1 MVMVRLCE
9 YHGKQLM
16 MRYQIPVPKGILL
29 SNIESINL
37 EGLNFPVVMKAQVP
51 VGGRGKAGGIK
62 VATSPSEAKEILPQ
76 LMGMEIGGF
85 KAEKVLIEEKL
96 DTVRELY
103 VSLSVDRDA
112 GNPLLMASVSGGM
125 DIEEL
130 DSAEIYRKSIDPLL
144 GLQSFE
150 IRNAATKLNLQGE
163 LRSQAVDMLSK
174 MYRMFG
180 ELDAF
185 LVEINP
191 AIVTKDNKLVAADA
205 RVVIDDNA
213 LFRHE
218 EFKGVPRGTNAFEQ
232 KVIELGA
239 SAAQVNGGIG
249 VITSGAGLGMAT
261 IDTLKFNG
269 GSVAAVMDLGGV
281 VFDPEPSRIAKCV
294 SYMKDVNPKAIF
306 INFYFQ
312 FARCDTFAKGIVEA
326 LGGST
331 KSIPTVVRLK
341 GNKADEARAIL
352 EQANFTVTDS
362 FREGC
367 RKAIELSQVRG

>member
-352 EQANFTVTDS
+352 EQANFIVTDS

>member
-29 SNIESINL
+29 SNIESVNL
-37 EGLNFPVVMKAQVP
+37 EGLNFPVVLKAQVP

-62 VATSPSEAKEILPQ
+62 VAMSPGKAKEILPQ

-112 GNPLLMASVSGGM
+112 GNPLLMASGSGGM

-341 GNKADEARAIL
+341 GNEADEARAIL
-352 EQANFTVTDS
+352 EQANFIVTDS

>member
-1 MVMVRLCE
+1 MVRLCE

>member
-191 AIVTKDNKLVAADA
+191 AIVTRDNKLVAADA

>member
-1 MVMVRLCE
+1 MVRLCE

-29 SNIESINL
+29 SNIESVNL
-37 EGLNFPVVMKAQVP
+37 EGLNFPVVLKAQVP

-62 VATSPSEAKEILPQ
+62 VAMSPSKAKEILPQ

-112 GNPLLMASVSGGM
+112 GNPLLMASGSGGM

-174 MYRMFG
+174 MHRMFG

-352 EQANFTVTDS
+352 EQANFIVTDS

>member
-1 MVMVRLCE
+1 MVRLCE

-163 LRSQAVDMLSK
+163 LRSHAVDMLSK

-191 AIVTKDNKLVAADA
+191 AIVTRDNKLVAADA

>member
-1 MVMVRLCE
+1 MVRLCE

-16 MRYQIPVPKGILL
+16 TRYQIPVPKGILL

-37 EGLNFPVVMKAQVP
+37 EGLNFPVVLKAQVP

-76 LMGMEIGGF
+76 LMGMKIGGF

-112 GNPLLMASVSGGM
+112 GNPLLMASGSGGM

-294 SYMKDVNPKAIF
+294 SYMKEVNPKAIF

-352 EQANFTVTDS
+352 EQANFIVTDS
-362 FREGC
+362 FSEGC